1 MAPVRPLRQPR
12 HAADELTEA
21 MDRVCADVQTAK
33 DEFVSRTAARV
44 LEKVEW

>member
-1 MAPVRPLRQPR
+1 VAR

-21 MDRVCADVQTAK
+21 MDRVCAEVQTAK
-33 DEFVSRTAARV
+33 DEFVSRAAARV